1 MNDIN
6 RKFPT
11 RGQRKNRQNRGAD
24 RPRRSRR
31 DDLIEESRLSKSRIQ
46 TMKFTRTV
54 NQNFNMTPTTG
65 FNGVASDME
74 IAFSLNATNFY
85 LGGVL
90 ASSASNPG
98 ASDFL
103 ALYDEYKIDQV
114 EVALMYG
121 GNSVTPGV
129 PGTIQLPILL
139 VVFDATDTS
148 ATSLSSM
155 LQYQNLN
162 VVQLGNNRNSSGY
175 TFKCAPR
182 AQTTVGGS
190 AVAGSS
196 VTWINIDTPSVNHLG
211 VKVFYDSAGS
221 TLASIAGTLQVYV
234 KYHLSMRSSR

>member
-11 RGQRKNRQNRGAD
+11 RGQRKNRQNRGTD

-46 TMKFTRTV
+46 TM
-54 NQNFNMTPTTG
+54 
-65 FNGVASDME
+65 NGVASDME